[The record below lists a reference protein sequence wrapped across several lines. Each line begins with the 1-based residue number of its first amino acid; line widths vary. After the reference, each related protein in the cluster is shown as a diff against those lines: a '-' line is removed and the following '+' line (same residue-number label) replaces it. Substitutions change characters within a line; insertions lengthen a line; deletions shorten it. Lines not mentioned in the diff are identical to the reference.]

1 MADTGRRNTRSP
13 PTIFLLNRETISKQE
28 HFGNADMYLTVKQVS
43 HYLQIKPSTIYAWV
57 VQGRIPFVKIHG
69 VVRFRQEEID
79 RWVESFRKDGT
90 KILSVDFRG
99 EDQKDIDLLIEK
111 ARREVYNNRR
121 GETRPISSPGKEG
134 KDGAV

>member
-1 MADTGRRNTRSP
+1 
-13 PTIFLLNRETISKQE
+13 
-28 HFGNADMYLTVKQVS
+28 MYLTVKQVS

-79 RWVESFRKDGT
+79 RWVESFRKDGA
-90 KILSVDFRG
+90 KILPVDFRG
-99 EDQKDIDLLIEK
+99 EDQKDIDLLIAK
-111 ARREVYNNRR
+111 ARREAYNSRR